1 MMSSCT
7 AVTRR
12 LSVLAAAASATG
24 LMAACGGGSPAA
36 SPTKTITETAP
47 AAGNSSAATTPSPT
61 PAATAAASPAGPLTC
76 ASTGLKATLG
86 VSQGAAG
93 TIYQVIV
100 LTNTS
105 AAACTLYGYP
115 GVSFVTSAGGSIIG
129 APAARNPI
137 VPDALV
143 TLQPG
148 SQVYALVGVVQVDTL
163 PKSACRPR
171 QADWLQIYPPG
182 DTGALFVQYSSQV
195 CGRAKEKFMTV
206 SAVRSGAGGA

>member
-1 MMSSCT
+1 MSSCAT
-7 AVTRR
+7 VTRR
-12 LSVLAAAASATG
+12 LSVLACAASAAG
-24 LMAACGGGSPAA
+24 LIAGCGGGSPAA
-36 SPTKTITETAP
+36 APTKTITETAP
-47 AAGNSSAATTPSPT
+47 AGGTSSPATTPTPT
-61 PAATAAASPAGPLTC
+61 PAATAAASPAGPPTC
-76 ASTGLKATLG
+76 ASANLKATLG

-105 AAACTLYGYP
+105 AAACTLFGYP

-129 APAARNPI
+129 APADRNPI

-143 TLQPG
+143 TMQPG
-148 SQVYALVGVVQVDTL
+148 SQAYALVGVVQVSAL
-163 PKSACRPR
+163 PTSACRPR

-206 SAVRSGAGGA
+206 SAVRSGAGAAS